1 MQYINGKYIKNGAK
15 NTKAPCV
22 KNKLITGYRALKS
35 HKIRG

>member
-1 MQYINGKYIKNGAK
+1 MESTSKMEQK